1 MWQAIT
7 DILTSQNAIPT
18 ILICFFIILLGVVL
32 VRNGL
37 LSIKTKY
44 VQFGVVVREDER
56 EIIRRQMEWIK
67 IHLDG
72 LEGTLPQDENYDV
85 YRGKFILEK
94 VFDEYME
101 WITFNSMSMDSEYV
115 ASKQDII
122 VSLVWSLTDKKEFRT
137 KKFKEF
143 LEEDTK
149 NSIGKL
155 IQIRHIYQK

>member
-7 DILTSQNAIPT
+7 DIMTSQNAIPT
-18 ILICFFIILLGVVL
+18 ILICFFIILLGAVL

-37 LSIKTKY
+37 LSVKTKY
-44 VQFGVVVREDER
+44 VQFGVVVRANER

-67 IHLDG
+67 IHLEG
-72 LEGTLPQDENYDV
+72 LEGILPKDENYDV

-101 WITFNSMSMDSEYV
+101 WITFNSISTDEEYV
-115 ASKQDII
+115 TSKQDII
-122 VSLVWSLTDKKEFRT
+122 VSLVLSLTDKKEFRT

-149 NSIGKL
+149 NSIEKL
-155 IQIRHIYQK
+155 VQIRHIYK

>member
-7 DILTSQNAIPT
+7 DIMTSQNAIPT

-72 LEGTLPQDENYDV
+72 LEGTLPKDENYDV